1 MPAWREPAS
10 PGTTDS
16 LVSPEPSSAVLF
28 ASGQPGSDA
37 RTGNQTSECCMRGAW
52 SALMQA
58 TKQPLRA
65 RLVSFSTQPVS
76 HLPSRLTV
84 ARFVRCNGLQF
95 GCWIHRAM
103 CDKEIVWF
111 AAVLHRFSLVDVGA
125 YVQVHA
131 ASLAREIRRKWS
143 YLRMQAGTLLLH
155 RVSQVLQV
163 HQPNNSSFSH
173 KERGP
178 G

>member
-1 MPAWREPAS
+1 
-10 PGTTDS
+10 
-16 LVSPEPSSAVLF
+16 
-28 ASGQPGSDA
+28 
-37 RTGNQTSECCMRGAW
+37 
-52 SALMQA
+52 
-58 TKQPLRA
+58 
-65 RLVSFSTQPVS
+65 LVSFSTQPVS

-155 RVSQVLQV
+155 RVRLSPTRVAILGRQKPIWQWVPKWQQLAFWLDLQ
-163 HQPNNSSFSH
+163 QSMQTSSPQTLAVGS
-173 KERGP
+173 RRRADT
-178 G
+178 

>member
-1 MPAWREPAS
+1 
-10 PGTTDS
+10 
-16 LVSPEPSSAVLF
+16 
-28 ASGQPGSDA
+28 
-37 RTGNQTSECCMRGAW
+37 
-52 SALMQA
+52 
-58 TKQPLRA
+58 
-65 RLVSFSTQPVS
+65 
-76 HLPSRLTV
+76 
-84 ARFVRCNGLQF
+84 
-95 GCWIHRAM
+95 M

-173 KERGP
+173 KEGDAANQSDP
-178 G
+178 KFLSPDFTIYLSHQIFCLPLNVDK